1 MKRQIRAIALLV
13 LALSAS
19 PRGARADPPAPPA
32 AADLATARQLFSEA
46 LAAED
51 QGRCAEA
58 IPVYERIARIAVSP
72 VLYFRLGVCNEALG
86 RVVEAINAFEL
97 AAQEAEKKR
106 DADVTKEARARLA
119 KLRPRVARLA
129 VRVPRGAE
137 GVEIVIDDRPVSA
150 ALADAPLLVDPGPHH
165 VVVRARSH
173 ARAFAIDVTAAADR
187 PVTVSADLGEMRV
200 AAPAPEPGPAASPI
214 AEAPRTRS
222 PEAPSTLP
230 AEASKALHAEAPPD
244 RWSGYLAGGAT
255 VGVGLGALVS
265 GLVAHARFQEF
276 LIDNGNPKPGSRPAR
291 ERLHDSGQAAA
302 LASTVLTGAFLVGTG
317 LTAYLLA
324 NPPGKA
330 SASLPRRA
338 AFAPWA
344 GPTGGGLVLGG
355 DL

>member
-1 MKRQIRAIALLV
+1 MKRQIRATALLV

-19 PRGARADPPAPPA
+19 PRHARADPPAPAPPA

-58 IPVYERIARIAVSP
+58 IPIYERIARIAVSP
-72 VLYFRLGVCNEALG
+72 VLYFRLGGCHEALG

-106 DADVTKEARARLA
+106 DADVAKEARARLA
-119 KLRPRVARLA
+119 KLRPRAARLA
-129 VRVPRGAE
+129 VRVPEGAE
-137 GVEIVIDDRPVSA
+137 GVEIIIDDRPVSA

-173 ARAFAIDVTAAADR
+173 ERSFTADVTAAAEE
-187 PVTVSADLGEMRV
+187 PVTVSADLGSKK
-200 AAPAPEPGPAASPI
+200 AAPPAPEPRPAAPPP
-214 AEAPRTRS
+214 APEAPRAI
-222 PEAPSTLP
+222 PV
-230 AEASKALHAEAPPD
+230 EAPPD
-244 RWSGYLAGGAT
+244 RWRGYVAGGVTAG
-255 VGVGLGALVS
+255 VGVGALVS

-276 LIDNGNPKPGSRPAR
+276 LIENGNPKPGSRPAR
-291 ERLHDSGQAAA
+291 ERLRDSGQAAA
-302 LASTVLTGAFLVGTG
+302 LASTMLTGAFVVGTG
-317 LTAYLLA
+317 LTVYLLV
-324 NPPGKA
+324 NQPLKTI
-330 SASLPRRA
+330 ASLPRRA

-355 DL
+355 EL

>member
-1 MKRQIRAIALLV
+1 MKRQIRATALLV

-19 PRGARADPPAPPA
+19 PRPARADPPAQATPA

-51 QGRCAEA
+51 HGRCAEA
-58 IPVYERIARIAVSP
+58 IPIYERIARIAVSP
-72 VLYFRLGVCNEALG
+72 VLYFRLGSCHEALG

-97 AAQEAEKKR
+97 ASQEAEKKR

-119 KLRPRVARLA
+119 RLRPRAARLA
-129 VRVPRGAE
+129 VRVPEGAE

-173 ARAFAIDVTAAADR
+173 ERSFTADVTAAADQ
-187 PVTVSADLGEMRV
+187 PVTVSADLGSKKV
-200 AAPAPEPGPAASPI
+200 APLAPEPRPAEPPLAAEATRAIP
-214 AEAPRTRS
+214 AEAPRAM
-222 PEAPSTLP
+222 P
-230 AEASKALHAEAPPD
+230 AEAPPD
-244 RWSGYLAGGAT
+244 RLPGYIVGGVTAS
-255 VGVGLGALVS
+255 VGIGALVS
-265 GLVAHARFQEF
+265 GLVAHARFQQF
-276 LIDNGNPKPGSRPAR
+276 LIDNGNPRPGSRPAR
-291 ERLHDSGQAAA
+291 QRLHDSGQAAA
-302 LASTVLTGAFLVGTG
+302 LASTVLTGAFVVGTG
-317 LTAYLLA
+317 LTAYLLVS
-324 NPPGKA
+324 PHGKVL
-330 SASLPRRA
+330 ASLPRRA

>member
-13 LALSAS
+13 LALSAWPS
-19 PRGARADPPAPPA
+19 GARADPPAPASPA

-51 QGRCAEA
+51 HGRCAEA
-58 IPVYERIARIAVSP
+58 IPIYERIARIAVSP
-72 VLYFRLGVCNEALG
+72 VLYFRLGACNEALG

-106 DADVTKEARARLA
+106 DAEVTREARARLA
-119 KLRPRVARLA
+119 RLHPRAARLA
-129 VRVPRGAE
+129 VRVPEGAE

-173 ARAFAIDVTAAADR
+173 ERSFTTDVTAAADR
-187 PVTVSADLGEMRV
+187 PASVSADLGPRKA
-200 AAPAPEPGPAASPI
+200 AAPAPTPEPPPPAAPPP
-214 AEAPRTRS
+214 ATEAPRAI
-222 PEAPSTLP
+222 PHEA
-230 AEASKALHAEAPPD
+230 APD
-244 RWSGYLAGGAT
+244 RLPGYLAGGAT
-255 VGVGLGALVS
+255 VGVGVGALVS

-276 LIDNGNPKPGSRPAR
+276 LIENGNPKPGSRPAR

-302 LASTVLTGAFLVGTG
+302 LASTVLTGAFVVGTG
-317 LTAYLLA
+317 LTVYLLV
-324 NPPGKA
+324 NPPSKA
-330 SASLPRRA
+330 IAALPKRA